1 MTPEEQKLLNICHD
15 MAGALA
21 NLCGWV
27 GWYERRLSE
36 ADKKLYGLQQES
48 LAASSHLVIKRWGA
62 VGVGIAERDSK
73 CSEMKPK

>member
-21 NLCGWV
+21 NLCEWV

-48 LAASSHLVIKRWGA
+48 LAASSDLLIKRWWA
-62 VGVGIAERDSK
+62 VAEEIKERDSK
-73 CSEMKPK
+73 